1 MTTTQTANQVLDRE
15 FLDVRHRI
23 IDVAATLDRIEGGE
37 GADSTRS
44 DPRMVQLT
52 EAIRSLIDGKP
63 KRAERVQ
70 MIFSDSYE
78 PNWRA
83 PHPLP
88 GH

>member
-1 MTTTQTANQVLDRE
+1 MTSHTPAIQHLNRD
-15 FLDVRHRI
+15 FLDTRHRI
-23 IDVAATLDRIEGGE
+23 IDVAAALDRIEGGE

-52 EAIRSLIDGKP
+52 EAIRLLIDGKP

-70 MIFSDSYE
+70 MIFSDSYN

-88 GH
+88 GP